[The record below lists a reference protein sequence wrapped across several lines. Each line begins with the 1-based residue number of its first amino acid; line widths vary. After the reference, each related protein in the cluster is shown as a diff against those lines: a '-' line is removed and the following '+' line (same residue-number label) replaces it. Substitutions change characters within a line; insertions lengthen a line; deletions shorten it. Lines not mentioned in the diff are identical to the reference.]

1 MVEDAVHRI
10 HLDTVNGNLKISA
23 LGKELSRPYPCLDRR
38 RLRLRSPTHPHAQM
52 HEIWDS
58 FPRLKAKGGGVV
70 AAEPGTPGYPALR
83 AKGTKI
89 PTGFGSHEPVLSI
102 EGFAVLRYVSTLEHT
117 GSILTR
123 GSEHFY
129 GNIPYAMTVTVTNG
143 IRIRVFGFGPKPQ

>member
-1 MVEDAVHRI
+1 MSGRCLKRVDASSAP
-10 HLDTVNGNLKISA
+10 HLVLGDSILKHDEA
-23 LGKELSRPYPCLDRR
+23 L
-38 RLRLRSPTHPHAQM
+38 
-52 HEIWDS
+52 
-58 FPRLKAKGGGVV
+58 V

>member
-1 MVEDAVHRI
+1 MLFAI
-10 HLDTVNGNLKISA
+10 ICYYTPS
-23 LGKELSRPYPCLDRR
+23 
-38 RLRLRSPTHPHAQM
+38 
-52 HEIWDS
+52 
-58 FPRLKAKGGGVV
+58 V

-143 IRIRVFGFGPKPQ
+143 IRTRVFGFGPKPQ

>member
-1 MVEDAVHRI
+1 MSGSR
-10 HLDTVNGNLKISA
+10 L
-23 LGKELSRPYPCLDRR
+23 LSR
-38 RLRLRSPTHPHAQM
+38 A
-52 HEIWDS
+52 
-58 FPRLKAKGGGVV
+58 GGSTIAECSCEYSTERV

-102 EGFAVLRYVSTLEHT
+102 EGFAVLRYVNTLEHT

-129 GNIPYAMTVTVTNG
+129 GNIPYAMTVTVTMLIVAGDNE
-143 IRIRVFGFGPKPQ
+143 VTALLYNPKVLVCSGQSKYIDFV

>member
-1 MVEDAVHRI
+1 M
-10 HLDTVNGNLKISA
+10 
-23 LGKELSRPYPCLDRR
+23 
-38 RLRLRSPTHPHAQM
+38 
-52 HEIWDS
+52 
-58 FPRLKAKGGGVV
+58 

-129 GNIPYAMTVTVTNG
+129 GNIPYAMTVTVTK
-143 IRIRVFGFGPKPQ
+143 VTYQQ